1 MKKYLFVLTIAVFA
15 LAGCRSSKQAAK
27 ERSNNEVWQTLLVK
41 QLDATVEDQIITV
54 KYNNGTTL
62 CYKILDNFG
71 NVTLTWD
78 RTNGRKNF
86 DDGPSSYKGDISIPS
101 FITTGQN
108 DEFTF
113 RVMEIDQNAFYGC
126 SEVTS
131 IDIPYSVLRIVD
143 GAFKGC
149 SGIKKF
155 TVNENNQS
163 YKDVDGILFSK
174 DNKMLIKYPAQKE
187 TAEYVIS
194 EEVAII
200 CTEAFMDNAFLRKVS
215 VGNFVT
221 AISDNSFKNCTALE
235 EVERLT
241 DVSEQIERLEVQEKE
256 CKKSAELLTKTEDFL
271 QKARESFQAKYMQP
285 LQNGLHKYLGL
296 IDGPTG
302 THSGYSIED
311 FELDMDLNIKLSYS
325 GSTKGAEYL
334 SQGYQ
339 DVVALCSRL
348 ALVDVL
354 YPDEKPILILDD
366 PFTNLDD
373 KKIKESLKLLN
384 KIAEERQTVYFTCHD
399 SRL

>member
-15 LAGCRSSKQAAK
+15 LVGCRSSKQAAK

-86 DDGPSSYKGDISIPS
+86 DDGPSTYKGDISIPS

-108 DEFTF
+108 DDSTF
-113 RVMEIDQNAFYGC
+113 RVVEIDQNAFYGC

-174 DNKMLIKYPAQKE
+174 DNKMLIKYPAKKE

-221 AISDNSFKNCTALE
+221 AISDNSFKNCSALE
-235 EVERLT
+235 EVELGGNVRIIGAESFKNCPKLMLVNAHGMWPAHCPNVF
-241 DVSEQIERLEVQEKE
+241 DEAAKQNAKLYVPRGQVMNYKRRLEWRDFKNVQE
-256 CKKSAELLTKTEDFL
+256 
-271 QKARESFQAKYMQP
+271 Y
-285 LQNGLHKYLGL
+285 
-296 IDGPTG
+296 
-302 THSGYSIED
+302 
-311 FELDMDLNIKLSYS
+311 
-325 GSTKGAEYL
+325 
-334 SQGYQ
+334 
-339 DVVALCSRL
+339 
-348 ALVDVL
+348 
-354 YPDEKPILILDD
+354 
-366 PFTNLDD
+366 
-373 KKIKESLKLLN
+373 
-384 KIAEERQTVYFTCHD
+384 
-399 SRL
+399 

>member
-163 YKDVDGILFSK
+163 YKDVDGVLFSK

-235 EVERLT
+235 EVELGGNVR
-241 DVSEQIERLEVQEKE
+241 IIG
-256 CKKSAELLTKTEDFL
+256 A
-271 QKARESFQAKYMQP
+271 ESFKNCP
-285 LQNGLHKYLGL
+285 K
-296 IDGPTG
+296 
-302 THSGYSIED
+302 
-311 FELDMDLNIKLSYS
+311 
-325 GSTKGAEYL
+325 
-334 SQGYQ
+334 
-339 DVVALCSRL
+339 L
-348 ALVDVL
+348 ALVNAHGIWPAHCPNVFDDAAKQNAKL
-354 YPDEKPILILDD
+354 YVPRGQMFNYK
-366 PFTNLDD
+366 
-373 KKIKESLKLLN
+373 
-384 KIAEERQTVYFTCHD
+384 R
-399 SRL
+399 RLEWRDFKNVQEY

>member
-108 DEFTF
+108 NEFTF

-235 EVERLT
+235 EVELGGNVRIIGAESFKNCPKLMLVNAHGMWPAHCPNVF
-241 DVSEQIERLEVQEKE
+241 DDAAKQNAKLYVPRGQMFNYKRRLEWRDFKNVQE
-256 CKKSAELLTKTEDFL
+256 
-271 QKARESFQAKYMQP
+271 Y
-285 LQNGLHKYLGL
+285 
-296 IDGPTG
+296 
-302 THSGYSIED
+302 
-311 FELDMDLNIKLSYS
+311 
-325 GSTKGAEYL
+325 
-334 SQGYQ
+334 
-339 DVVALCSRL
+339 
-348 ALVDVL
+348 
-354 YPDEKPILILDD
+354 
-366 PFTNLDD
+366 
-373 KKIKESLKLLN
+373 
-384 KIAEERQTVYFTCHD
+384 
-399 SRL
+399 

>member
-1 MKKYLFVLTIAVFA
+1 MKKYLFVLTIAALA
-15 LAGCRSSKQAAK
+15 LAGCSSSKQAKK
-27 ERSNNEVWQTLLVK
+27 ERANNEVWQTLLVK
-41 QLDATVEDQIITV
+41 QLDAQINDQIITV

-86 DDGPSSYKGDISIPS
+86 DDGPSAYKGDISIPS
-101 FITTGQN
+101 FITTGEN

-113 RVMEIDQNAFYGC
+113 RVMEIDANAFYGC
-126 SEVTS
+126 TEVTS
-131 IDIPYSVLRIVD
+131 VDIPYSVLRIVD

-163 YKDVDGILFSK
+163 YKDIDGILFSK
-174 DNKMLIKYPAQKE
+174 DEKMLIKYPAQKE

-235 EVERLT
+235 EVELGGNVRIIGAESFKNCPKLMLVNAHGMWPAHCPNVF
-241 DVSEQIERLEVQEKE
+241 DDAAKQNAKLYVPRGQVMNYKRRLEWRDFKNVQE
-256 CKKSAELLTKTEDFL
+256 
-271 QKARESFQAKYMQP
+271 Y
-285 LQNGLHKYLGL
+285 
-296 IDGPTG
+296 
-302 THSGYSIED
+302 
-311 FELDMDLNIKLSYS
+311 
-325 GSTKGAEYL
+325 
-334 SQGYQ
+334 
-339 DVVALCSRL
+339 
-348 ALVDVL
+348 
-354 YPDEKPILILDD
+354 
-366 PFTNLDD
+366 
-373 KKIKESLKLLN
+373 
-384 KIAEERQTVYFTCHD
+384 
-399 SRL
+399 

>member
-1 MKKYLFVLTIAVFA
+1 MKKYLFVLAIAVFA
-15 LAGCRSSKQAAK
+15 LVGCRSSKEAAK
-27 ERSNNEVWQTLLVK
+27 ERSNSDVWKTLLVK
-41 QLDATVEDQIITV
+41 QLDATVDDQIVTV

-101 FITTGQN
+101 FITTGEN

-113 RVMEIDQNAFYGC
+113 RVMEIDANAFYGC

-131 IDIPYSVLRIVD
+131 VDIPYSVLRIVD

-163 YKDVDGILFSK
+163 YKDVDGVLFSK

-187 TAEYVIS
+187 TTEYVIS

-200 CTEAFMDNAFLRKVS
+200 CTEAFMDNAFLRKIS

-221 AISDNSFKNCTALE
+221 AISDNSFKNCSALE
-235 EVERLT
+235 EVELGGNVRIIGAESFKNCPKLMLVNAHGMWPAHCPNVF
-241 DVSEQIERLEVQEKE
+241 DDAAKQNAKLYVPRGQMFNYKRRLEWRDFKNVQE
-256 CKKSAELLTKTEDFL
+256 
-271 QKARESFQAKYMQP
+271 Y
-285 LQNGLHKYLGL
+285 
-296 IDGPTG
+296 
-302 THSGYSIED
+302 
-311 FELDMDLNIKLSYS
+311 
-325 GSTKGAEYL
+325 
-334 SQGYQ
+334 
-339 DVVALCSRL
+339 
-348 ALVDVL
+348 
-354 YPDEKPILILDD
+354 
-366 PFTNLDD
+366 
-373 KKIKESLKLLN
+373 
-384 KIAEERQTVYFTCHD
+384 
-399 SRL
+399 

>member
-1 MKKYLFVLTIAVFA
+1 MKKYLFVLAIAVFA
-15 LAGCRSSKQAAK
+15 LVGCRSSKEASK
-27 ERSNNEVWQTLLVK
+27 ERSNSDVWKTLLVK
-41 QLDATVEDQIITV
+41 QLEASVDDQIITV

-101 FITTGQN
+101 FITTGEN
-108 DEFTF
+108 DDFTF
-113 RVMEIDQNAFYGC
+113 RVMEIDANAFYGC
-126 SEVTS
+126 TEVTS
-131 IDIPYSVLRIVD
+131 VDIPYSVLRIVD

-163 YKDVDGILFSK
+163 YKDIDGILFSK

-221 AISDNSFKNCTALE
+221 AISDNSFKNCSALE
-235 EVERLT
+235 EVELGGNVRIIGAESFKNCPKLMLVNAHGMWPAHCPNVF
-241 DVSEQIERLEVQEKE
+241 DDAAKQNAKLYVPRGQVQNYKRRLEWR
-256 CKKSAELLTKTEDFL
+256 DF
-271 QKARESFQAKYMQP
+271 K
-285 LQNGLHKYLGL
+285 NVV
-296 IDGPTG
+296 
-302 THSGYSIED
+302 
-311 FELDMDLNIKLSYS
+311 
-325 GSTKGAEYL
+325 EY
-334 SQGYQ
+334 
-339 DVVALCSRL
+339 
-348 ALVDVL
+348 
-354 YPDEKPILILDD
+354 
-366 PFTNLDD
+366 
-373 KKIKESLKLLN
+373 
-384 KIAEERQTVYFTCHD
+384 
-399 SRL
+399 

>member
-235 EVERLT
+235 EVELGGNVR
-241 DVSEQIERLEVQEKE
+241 IIG
-256 CKKSAELLTKTEDFL
+256 A
-271 QKARESFQAKYMQP
+271 ESFKNCP
-285 LQNGLHKYLGL
+285 K
-296 IDGPTG
+296 
-302 THSGYSIED
+302 
-311 FELDMDLNIKLSYS
+311 
-325 GSTKGAEYL
+325 
-334 SQGYQ
+334 
-339 DVVALCSRL
+339 L
-348 ALVDVL
+348 ALVNAHGMWPAHCPNVFDDAAKQNAKLYVPRGQMFNYKRRLEWRDFKNVL
-354 YPDEKPILILDD
+354 EY
-366 PFTNLDD
+366 
-373 KKIKESLKLLN
+373 
-384 KIAEERQTVYFTCHD
+384 
-399 SRL
+399 